1 VTSRPDVSRKAEALL
16 ERLGLS
22 YDHLLGFRFAVN
34 VFLATTIVWYT
45 LKLIG
50 DSNPI
55 WAIASMLAAADPQ
68 PEEARRMF
76 KSRLV
81 NVLVGCTVGLG
92 FLLFGGRN
100 PFMLPVAL
108 AVTVLISSYV
118 VRIKTMWRQAPIT
131 VAIVIAAEIS
141 RGSTL
146 VGIEK
151 GLHKVAEVIFG
162 CLVGLGVSLFM
173 SRVWLVRAPSQ
184 RTEVA

>member
-1 VTSRPDVSRKAEALL
+1 MSRRAEALL

-22 YDHLLGFRFAVN
+22 YDELLGFRFAVN
-34 VFLATTIVWYT
+34 VFLASTIVWYV

-81 NVLVGCTVGLG
+81 NVTVGCAVGLA
-92 FLLFGGRN
+92 FLLFGGRS
-100 PFMLPVAL
+100 PFMLPLAL
-108 AVTVLISSYV
+108 AVTVLVSSYV
-118 VRIKTMWRQAPIT
+118 VRVKTMWRQAPIT
-131 VAIVIAAEIS
+131 AAIVIAAEIA

-162 CLVGLGVSLFM
+162 CLVGLMVSLFM
-173 SRVWLVRAPSQ
+173 SKYWLVRAPSK
-184 RTEVA
+184 RAEEA

>member
-1 VTSRPDVSRKAEALL
+1 VTPPPAWSRKAEALL
-16 ERLGLS
+16 ERLGLKHE
-22 YDHLLGFRFAVN
+22 DLLGVRFSVN
-34 VFLATTIVWYT
+34 VFLATTIVWGT

-76 KSRLV
+76 KSRLA
-81 NVLVGCTVGLG
+81 NVLVGCVVGFA
-92 FLLFGGRN
+92 FLVFGDGSEL
-100 PFMLPVAL
+100 MLPFAL
-108 AVTVLISSYV
+108 ALTVLVSSYV

-131 VAIVIAAEIS
+131 AAIVIAAELS

-162 CLVGLGVSLFM
+162 CLVGLLVSLFM
-173 SRVWLVRAPSQ
+173 SRFWLVRAPSE
-184 RTEVA
+184 RAEVD